1 MKSISNKVGVTKRTL
16 FTGASTIFFGLGG
29 FAAGLFLAEP
39 TLASLSGPVIIGL
52 GSAAVGAVGAAAFT
66 HPNLNN

>member
-1 MKSISNKVGVTKRTL
+1 MNDTSNKVKATKRAL
-16 FTGASTIFFGLGG
+16 FTGASTILFGLGG
-29 FAAGLFLAEP
+29 FAAGFFLAEP